1 MKSEEEINKMLE
13 DANQEDDIPTKG
25 RWSMSYEEGVIAT
38 LSWVLCVTD
47 KHPLDLIGKK

>member
-25 RWSMSYEEGVIAT
+25 VIAT